1 MQRELEWRTNM
12 QESMKLSRDEIIIC
26 YQEDVARLMKYLSW
40 LQNVSGTATA
50 SIFSGEGIDKS
61 SLTVPVYDSTLL
73 NFVKEVKKTDF
84 LNRNYV
90 YTFSR
95 YRMKTE
101 KDELRVIEACS
112 LQDITVLGD
121 ILSKYVIKGDVK
133 GAMWAEGVQNGVY
146 LAVLLKMKELM
157 EIRKPLEY

>member
-1 MQRELEWRTNM
+1 M

-40 LQNVSGTATA
+40 LQNVSGTATS

-157 EIRKPLEY
+157 EISKPLEY

>member
-1 MQRELEWRTNM
+1 M

-40 LQNVSGTATA
+40 LQNVSGTATS

-121 ILSKYVIKGDVK
+121 ILSKYVIKKLTG
-133 GAMWAEGVQNGVY
+133 
-146 LAVLLKMKELM
+146 
-157 EIRKPLEY
+157 

>member
-40 LQNVSGTATA
+40 LQNVSGTATS

>member
-1 MQRELEWRTNM
+1 M

-40 LQNVSGTATA
+40 LQNVSGTATS

-84 LNRNYV
+84 LNIKYV

>member
-1 MQRELEWRTNM
+1 M

-40 LQNVSGTATA
+40 LQNVSGTATS

>member
-1 MQRELEWRTNM
+1 MQD
-12 QESMKLSRDEIIIC
+12 SMRLSRDEIIIC
-26 YQEDVARLMKYLSW
+26 YQDDVARLMRYLSW
-40 LQNVSGTATA
+40 LQNISGNTA
-50 SIFSGEGIDKS
+50 SSIYSGEGIEKTS
-61 SLTVPVYDSTLL
+61 MAVPVYDSTLL
-73 NFVKEVKKTDF
+73 SFIKEIKTTDF
-84 LNRNYV
+84 INRNYV

-95 YRMKTE
+95 YRMKTA

-121 ILSKYVIKGDVK
+121 ILSKYVLRGDVK
-133 GAMWAEGVQNGVY
+133 GAVWAEGVQNGVY

>member
-1 MQRELEWRTNM
+1 
-12 QESMKLSRDEIIIC
+12 
-26 YQEDVARLMKYLSW
+26 
-40 LQNVSGTATA
+40 
-50 SIFSGEGIDKS
+50 
-61 SLTVPVYDSTLL
+61 
-73 NFVKEVKKTDF
+73 
-84 LNRNYV
+84 
-90 YTFSR
+90 
-95 YRMKTE
+95 MKTE

-112 LQDITVLGD
+112 FAGISLFWGD

>member
-1 MQRELEWRTNM
+1 M

-40 LQNVSGTATA
+40 LQNVSGTATS

-121 ILSKYVIKGDVK
+121 ILSKYVITGDVK